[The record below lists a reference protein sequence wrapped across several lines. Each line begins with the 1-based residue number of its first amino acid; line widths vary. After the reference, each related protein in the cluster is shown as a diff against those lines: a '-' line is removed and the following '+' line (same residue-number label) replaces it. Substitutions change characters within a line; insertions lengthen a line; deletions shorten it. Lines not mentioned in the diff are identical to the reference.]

1 MLKIVYKCGNADC
14 GRSVRPTWDGYINP
28 NFNYTNFMMDI
39 SLELSLIDNISYE
52 KQSEIIKLF
61 TGFDI
66 SRNRLYE
73 YAKKNFDEFVYKHN
87 KIIEDGI
94 KKQNIKFSKVICY
107 DEQYVL
113 ENGV

>member
-1 MLKIVYKCGNADC
+1 MKNNQKSL
-14 GRSVRPTWDGYINP
+14 
-28 NFNYTNFMMDI
+28 NY
-39 SLELSLIDNISYE
+39 L
-52 KQSEIIKLF
+52 QR
-61 TGFDI
+61 FDI